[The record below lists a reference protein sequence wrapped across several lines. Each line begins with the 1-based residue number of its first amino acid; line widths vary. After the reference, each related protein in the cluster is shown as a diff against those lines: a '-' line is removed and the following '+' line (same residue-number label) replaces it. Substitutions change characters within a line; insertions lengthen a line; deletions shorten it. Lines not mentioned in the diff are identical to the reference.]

1 MDVNLLLAWYVSAY
15 SIFHSCACFY
25 TCSHVVATLKQGQA
39 VRAEQFD
46 EVTVCFSAITDFPDI
61 ASQSSPIEVR
71 MYRAR

>member
-1 MDVNLLLAWYVSAY
+1 MCMFLYL
-15 SIFHSCACFY
+15 
-25 TCSHVVATLKQGQA
+25 CSHVVATLKQGQA

-71 MYRAR
+71 TYVQTELGT